1 MNYLQKLKTRPD
13 WYWLNDVSLTMLSRG
28 YLREGIPQANL
39 REEAIKRANQLVDT
53 AERILNKKLPTVRLG
68 MARGWVSPSSP
79 VWSNFGNK
87 RGLPISCNGSYMED
101 NMESILTANAEI
113 GMMTKQGAG
122 TSCYMNELRPEGAP
136 ISVGGKSHGPVHF
149 ARLLQ
154 ESISVISQSNVRR
167 GNCAIWLDVEHPDIN
182 EWLMM
187 RSITDGVHH
196 VIQHL
201 SFGVCIGDK
210 WMQEMLAEEKGGK
223 KRLIMAKIIKRR
235 RSSGYPYIFFKDTV
249 NRAKPQV
256 LKDKNIPI
264 YASNL
269 CSEIML
275 PSNAEESFVCNLSAV
290 NLLFYDEW
298 KNTPLV
304 EEMIYFLDAIMSEY
318 IEKTASIKFMERAHA
333 FSKRWRALGL
343 GVVGY
348 HSYLQANN
356 IAFESEKAREFN
368 IAVHSYIGEMSH
380 KASKAMAAEYGE
392 PEGLKGYGVRH
403 LCVNAIAPTTSS
415 SIILG
420 QISQSIEP
428 WESNYFENDNAKGVF
443 TMKNPV
449 LEHVLDEKGK
459 NTRETWLSILKNA
472 GSVQHLDF
480 LSDEEKSIFKT
491 FIEIDP
497 HEIIQQAGDR
507 QRFIDQGQS
516 INLKIDPNMNKRSNV
531 DLIVQAWKC
540 GVKSLYYHKSL
551 NKAQELGRSNAAACQ
566 ACEA

>member
-1 MNYLQKLKTRPD
+1 MNYLEKLKTRSD
-13 WYWLNDVSLTMLSRG
+13 WYWLNDISLTTLSRG
-28 YLREGIPQANL
+28 YLREGIPQAEL
-39 REEAIKRANQLVDT
+39 RSEAIKRANQLVDT

-79 VWSNFGNK
+79 VWSNFGNE
-87 RGLPISCNGSYMED
+87 RGLPISCNGSFMED
-101 NMESILTANAEI
+101 NMESILFTNAEI

-122 TSCYMNELRPEGAP
+122 TSCYMSNLRPEGAP
-136 ISVGGKSHGPVHF
+136 ISAGGKSHGPVHF

-154 ESISVISQSNVRR
+154 ETISVISQSNVRR

-196 VIQHL
+196 NIQHM
-201 SFGVCIGDK
+201 SFGVCISDK
-210 WMQEMLAEEKGGK
+210 WMKEMLAEEKGGE

-235 RSSGYPYIFFKDTV
+235 RSSGYPYIFFTDTV

-256 LKDKNIPI
+256 LKDKDVSICS
-264 YASNL
+264 SNL
-269 CSEIML
+269 CAEIML
-275 PSNAEESFVCNLSAV
+275 PSSEQESFVCNLSAV
-290 NLLFYDEW
+290 NLLFFEEW
-298 KNTPLV
+298 KDTDLI

-318 IEKTASIKFMERAHA
+318 IEKTSSILFMNRAHE
-333 FSKRWRALGL
+333 FSKKWRALGL

-368 IAVHSYIGEMSH
+368 ILAHSYLAEASH
-380 KASKAMAAEYGE
+380 KTSQKMAVEYGE
-392 PEGLKGYGVRH
+392 PEGLKGYGMRH

-443 TMKNPV
+443 TMKNLA
-449 LEHVLDEKGK
+449 LEHLLEEKGQ

-472 GSVQHLDF
+472 GSVQHLSF

-491 FIEIDP
+491 FIEIDQ
-497 HEIIQQAGDR
+497 HEIIRQAGDR

-516 INLKIDPNMNKRSNV
+516 INLKIDPNMDKRYNV

-551 NKAQELGRSNAAACQ
+551 NKAQELGRSNAACQ

>member
-28 YLREGIPQANL
+28 YLREGILQANL

-87 RGLPISCNGSYMED
+87 RGLPISCNGSFMED

-122 TSCYMNELRPEGAP
+122 TSCYMSELRPEGAP
-136 ISVGGKSHGPVHF
+136 ISAGGKSHGPVHF

-154 ESISVISQSNVRR
+154 ESISVISQSNIRR

-516 INLKIDPNMNKRSNV
+516 INLKIDPNMNKRANV

>member
-1 MNYLQKLKTRPD
+1 
-13 WYWLNDVSLTMLSRG
+13 
-28 YLREGIPQANL
+28 
-39 REEAIKRANQLVDT
+39 
-53 AERILNKKLPTVRLG
+53 
-68 MARGWVSPSSP
+68 
-79 VWSNFGNK
+79 
-87 RGLPISCNGSYMED
+87 
-101 NMESILTANAEI
+101 
-113 GMMTKQGAG
+113 
-122 TSCYMNELRPEGAP
+122 
-136 ISVGGKSHGPVHF
+136 
-149 ARLLQ
+149 
-154 ESISVISQSNVRR
+154 
-167 GNCAIWLDVEHPDIN
+167 
-182 EWLMM
+182 
-187 RSITDGVHH
+187 
-196 VIQHL
+196 
-201 SFGVCIGDK
+201 
-210 WMQEMLAEEKGGK
+210 
-223 KRLIMAKIIKRR
+223 
-235 RSSGYPYIFFKDTV
+235 
-249 NRAKPQV
+249 
-256 LKDKNIPI
+256 
-264 YASNL
+264 
-269 CSEIML
+269 
-275 PSNAEESFVCNLSAV
+275 
-290 NLLFYDEW
+290 
-298 KNTPLV
+298 
-304 EEMIYFLDAIMSEY
+304 MSEY

-516 INLKIDPNMNKRSNV
+516 INLKIDPNMNKRANV